1 MYTVTSLHVVLVRGI
16 DEQVGIGAGI
26 HAGFHERERV
36 LRHAGIVVVIVNDE
50 QVSLQVS
57 GFSDCIAGNL
67 PDCFAGYPCSVRRT

>member
-50 QVSLQVS
+50 QGSLQVS
-57 GFSDCIAGNL
+57 GKVFQIAL
-67 PDCFAGYPCSVRRT
+67 PYPCSVRRT